1 MSGGG
6 TPGQLVDRVKDGVDD
21 LVITLPGYTA
31 GRFPAMEVFELPF
44 MTNTADVAKL
54 GLTANSRWGDIQV
67 SGQTPIHGGPQA
79 LGIYNAMQT
88 VPRAD
93 GKREVVS
100 GTSYLQVV
108 TFDDK
113 GPHAQGLLAFSLSS
127 DPASK
132 YSRDQT
138 EAFSKKQWSVLPFT
152 EQQITADPQ
161 YQLQTVREVA
171 GKSTEVVAQ

>member
-1 MSGGG
+1 LAIEQAAVSKA
-6 TPGQLVDRVKDGVDD
+6 LRE
-21 LVITLPGYTA
+21 
-31 GRFPAMEVFELPF
+31 AMQASLQTTTK
-44 MTNTADVAKL
+44 MGLKADA
-54 GLTANSRWGDIQV
+54 RWGDIQV
-67 SGQTPIHGGPQA
+67 VSSGGQQTAIHGGPGT
-79 LGIYNAMQT
+79 LGIYNAIQS
-88 VPRAD
+88 VPRED
-93 GKREVVS
+93 GKLEVVS

-127 DPASK
+127 DPESK

-161 YQLQTVREVA
+161 YQVQTVRDAA
-171 GKSTEVVAQ
+171 GKSAEVVAQ

>member
-1 MSGGG
+1 VASSGG
-6 TPGQLVDRVKDGVDD
+6 Q
-21 LVITLPGYTA
+21 
-31 GRFPAMEVFELPF
+31 
-44 MTNTADVAKL
+44 
-54 GLTANSRWGDIQV
+54 
-67 SGQTPIHGGPQA
+67 QTPIHGGPGA
-79 LGIYNAMQT
+79 LGVYNAIQS
-88 VPRAD
+88 VPRTD

-113 GPHAQGLLAFSLSS
+113 GPQAQGLLAFSLSS

-138 EAFSKKQWSVLPFT
+138 QAFSKKQLSVLPFT

-161 YQLQTVREVA
+161 YQAQTIREQDEKVGKVA
-171 GKSTEVVAQ
+171 AQ